1 MQSWLAK
8 KLITWVMSRTRQ
20 GDIRPTLALDADD
33 VTFRFPG
40 NNSWAG
46 EYHGKEELRRW
57 LQRLVQVGIKT
68 YPDEVILKGW
78 PWRQTICIRG
88 HDFAHSP
95 AGETVYENRFVIWGR
110 LRWGRLTDYEVYED
124 TEKARA
130 FDDYLAEHAPAPAGP
145 VTAAA

>member
-8 KLITWVMSRTRQ
+8 KLITWVMSRTRD

-57 LQRLVQVGIKT
+57 LQRLVLVGIKT
-68 YPDEVILKGW
+68 YPDEVVLKGW
-78 PWRQTICIRG
+78 PWRQTICVRG
-88 HDFAHSP
+88 HIHLDDP
-95 AGETVYENRFVIWGR
+95 KDGRVYDNRYVIWGR
-110 LRWGRLTDYEVYED
+110 MAWGKMREYEVYED
-124 TEKARA
+124 TEETRRL
-130 FDDYLAEHAPAPAGP
+130 DRWLAPE
-145 VTAAA
+145 V